1 MSLTVNYET
10 IDNTVGS
17 GRDYGRGARNLGKS
31 DQANLA
37 LAFISPI
44 NAVTYTAADAAT
56 AFQSYGG
63 IGNENVSYGLGMYR
77 RNFTPDPAAG
87 EIYSDPRD
95 KNATPTGAAGLPAT
109 PYSPNIASPGE
120 GNGVQAT
127 SIAASVVGLIP
138 ANARLPA
145 NLNPSIVGYQNAA
158 TGPAPTGAVRKFN
171 LGIGSGTH
179 RDNSNP

>member
-63 IGNENVSYGLGMYR
+63 IGNENVSYGLQMYR
-77 RNFTPDPAAG
+77 RDFKPVGGGLLYAN
-87 EIYSDPRD
+87 PRD
-95 KNATPTGAAGLPAT
+95 KDATPIGAAGLPAT

-120 GNGVQAT
+120 GNGVHAT
-127 SIAASVVGLIP
+127 SIAARVEGLIP
-138 ANARLPA
+138 VNARRPVD
-145 NLNPSIVGYQNAA
+145 LNPSSVGYQNAA
-158 TGPAPTGAVRKFN
+158 TGDAPTGAVRKFN
-171 LGIGSGTH
+171 LGIGSHTH

>member
-10 IDNTVGS
+10 IDRSVGS
-17 GRDYGRGARNLGKS
+17 GRNYSGGIRNLGKS
-31 DQANLA
+31 DPARLA

-44 NAVTYTAADAAT
+44 NDVTYTAADAAT

-63 IGNENVSYGLGMYR
+63 TGNENVSYGLGMYR
-77 RNFTPDPAAG
+77 RDFKPVGGGLLYD
-87 EIYSDPRD
+87 SPRD
-95 KNATPTGAAGLPAT
+95 KDTTPIGAAGLPAT

-120 GNGVQAT
+120 GYGVQAT

-138 ANARLPA
+138 ANARLPE
-145 NLNPSIVGYQNAA
+145 NLNPSIDGYQNLA
-158 TGPAPTGAVRKFN
+158 TGTAPTGAVRKFN
-171 LGIGSGTH
+171 LGIGSRTV